1 MREWV
6 AIFNPKVAPEWRKG
20 GIKLLEYRL
29 INLMIDQWIT
39 KLGPVFFS
47 GTFFVSILDATVF
60 MRLPDITM
68 GISVNPS
75 IQIDVTPT

>member
-1 MREWV
+1 
-6 AIFNPKVAPEWRKG
+6 
-20 GIKLLEYRL
+20 
-29 INLMIDQWIT
+29 MIDQWIT